1 MKVWVQRVDRAS
13 VSVAGETVG
22 EIGRGYLVLFGVAK
36 GDAPEAAARLAR
48 RICSLRIF
56 DDADGKTNLS
66 IGDVGGSVLAVSQFT
81 LYADTRHG
89 NRPGFSAAA
98 RPEEAEPLYRRFV
111 DELKGILGEARV
123 ATGIFRAEMKVELVN
138 DGPFSVELLD
148 EP

>member
-111 DELKGILGEARV
+111 DELKGILGEGRV